1 MTSITRPGFSH
12 CKNLSATNLRGQIAA
27 SFSQLIELEYLDLS
41 SNGLSGPIPEFLAKL
56 PKLRILNLSGNK
68 LTGSIPKA
76 LKENSDLKTS
86 LDDNPGLCLR
96 DPWKKKKH
104 KFPILLIVSVSAS
117 TVFRKPLL
125 TFAVDS
131 TVSTNQEAWEYLRNR
146 AFSYSEV
153 LEITNNFQNLIGEG
167 GFGKVYLGTL
177 KDNTQVAVKLL
188 SQSSRQGHKE
198 FRSEVELSIV
208 VHHKHLVCL
217 IGYCEESGARAL
229 IYEYMANGDLQQHLT
244 EKNSKVLR
252 WDERLQVAID
262 VAKGLEYLHIGC
274 KTPIIHRDLKPSNIL
289 LNKHMVAKIADF
301 GLSRAFENEM
311 DSHLST
317 RPAGTPGF
325 IDPEFHRSG
334 NLNQKSDVYSFG
346 MILLQLITGHPPIR
360 RELEDICFI
369 IDWIRPKIECR
380 DIQGIVDLR
389 LAGEFNVSSAWKA
402 VETAMSCIAPLST
415 QRPDISSVLREL
427 KECLA
432 MEIGHTNSNGVP
444 SHQINHSGQLDP
456 ITTLS
461 AR

>member
-1 MTSITRPGFSH
+1 M
-12 CKNLSATNLRGQIAA
+12 
-27 SFSQLIELEYLDLS
+27 LIECIS
-41 SNGLSGPIPEFLAKL
+41 QCFCS
-56 PKLRILNLSGNK
+56 NLSGNK
-68 LTGSIPKA
+68 LIGSIPKA
-76 LKENSDLKTS
+76 LKENSDLAMS
-86 LDDNPGLCLR
+86 LDDNPDLCLR
-96 DPWKKKKH
+96 DPCKKKKH
-104 KFPILLIVSVSAS
+104 KSPILLIVSVSAL
-117 TVFRKPLL
+117 TVVILISLGIWVFKMKKSE
-125 TFAVDS
+125 VDS
-131 TVSTNQEAWEYLRNR
+131 TVSTNQEVSEYLRNR

-153 LEITNNFQNLIGEG
+153 LKITNNFQNLIGEG

-188 SQSSRQGHKE
+188 SHSSRQGHKE

-208 VHHKHLVCL
+208 VHHKHLVSL

-252 WDERLQVAID
+252 WAERLQVAID
-262 VAKGLEYLHIGC
+262 AAKGLEYLHIGC

-360 RELEDICFI
+360 REPEDICFI

-389 LAGEFNVSSAWKA
+389 LAGEFNISSAWKA
-402 VETAMSCIAPLST
+402 VETAMSCVAPQST

-432 MEIGHTNSNGVP
+432 MEIGHTNSNGIP